1 MSLFGK
7 RGELALLLL
16 SMALFLLLAEGGVR
30 LLGSDQP
37 RPTGYAPLNTNRRAM
52 RPQNSRGYRDLERA
66 IPKPAGVRR
75 IVNLGD
81 SFAWGAS
88 IEFEDA
94 YPQRLERSLS
104 RRRQQRWEV
113 VNLALPGMN
122 TVDQA
127 AQLVDEGL
135 AYQPEAVVL
144 GYVLNDSEDA
154 AAAETRRAEDW
165 LAARRA
171 PPGGFLNHSAL
182 FRLVR
187 GRLWAT
193 AENRRR
199 IGGYQSMFA
208 DNAPG
213 WIASRQALKTLG
225 ARCRE
230 RGVPF
235 VIAIFPLFGNPLD
248 QRYPFIEIHAKVAAA
263 AGDAGAKVID
273 LLPAYRGL
281 KWEVLVVDGV
291 DDEHPNEI
299 AHRIAAQALLRGLD
313 DVLPW
318 AGGPAR
324 EDEAPAQPTPAA
336 LRPGQPHP

>member
-1 MSLFGK
+1 MSLLGK
-7 RGELALLLL
+7 RGELALLLA
-16 SMALFLLLAEGGVR
+16 SGALFLLMAEVGVR
-30 LLGSDQP
+30 LLGSDRP

-52 RPQNSRGYRDLERA
+52 RPQNLRGYRDLERT
-66 IPKPAGVRR
+66 IPKPPGVRR
-75 IVNLGD
+75 IVSLGD

-88 IEFEDA
+88 VEFEDA
-94 YPQRLERSLS
+94 YPQRLERGLS
-104 RRRQQRWEV
+104 RRRQEPWEV

-127 AQLVDEGL
+127 AQLADEGL

-171 PPGGFLNHSAL
+171 PPGGVFNRSAL
-182 FRLVR
+182 FRLVQ

-199 IGGYQSMFA
+199 VNGYRSMFA
-208 DNAPG
+208 ETAPG
-213 WIASRQALKTLG
+213 WIASQQALKTLG

-230 RGVPF
+230 RGVPLLLA
-235 VIAIFPLFGNPLD
+235 VFPLFGNPLD
-248 QRYPFIEIHAKVAAA
+248 ESYPFSEIHSRVAAA
-263 AGDAGAKVID
+263 GAAAGAKVVD

-281 KWEVLVVDGV
+281 KWEILVVDGV

-299 AHRIAAQALLRGLD
+299 AHRIAANRLLKELD
-313 DVLPW
+313 QVLPW
-318 AGGPAR
+318 SGESVRQDDAAKPSAVAQPAR
-324 EDEAPAQPTPAA
+324 P
-336 LRPGQPHP
+336 PHP